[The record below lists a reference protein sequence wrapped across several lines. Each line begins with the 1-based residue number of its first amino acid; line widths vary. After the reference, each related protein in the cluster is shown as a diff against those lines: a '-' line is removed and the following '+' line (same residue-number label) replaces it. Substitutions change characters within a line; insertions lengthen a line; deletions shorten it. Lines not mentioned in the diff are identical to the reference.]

1 MTDKSPIR
9 INVDGR
15 EIATPPDVSIIEAVW
30 QAGETLVAGVG
41 CLQGVC
47 GSCRIMVRRAGSRDV
62 AMQLA
67 CETIVEPGMQV
78 TFLGYLDH
86 HRQHRYQIEDFDNAW
101 NVLEQV
107 NDTFPEAAHCR
118 HCGGCDA
125 ACPRGLEVQRGVNLL
140 VMGGVQEASDIF
152 ADCVV
157 CNLCTRACPENISP
171 KRLGM
176 LGRRIVGSNGLHSPN
191 LLLRLDQIRRGALTV
206 DADAIDIPSSDA
218 RQSGH

>member
-1 MTDKSPIR
+1 
-9 INVDGR
+9 
-15 EIATPPDVSIIEAVW
+15 
-30 QAGETLVAGVG
+30 
-41 CLQGVC
+41 
-47 GSCRIMVRRAGSRDV
+47 
-62 AMQLA
+62 
-67 CETIVEPGMQV
+67 
-78 TFLGYLDH
+78 
-86 HRQHRYQIEDFDNAW
+86 
-101 NVLEQV
+101 
-107 NDTFPEAAHCR
+107 
-118 HCGGCDA
+118 
-125 ACPRGLEVQRGVNLL
+125 
-140 VMGGVQEASDIF
+140 MGGVQEASDIF

>member
-9 INVDGR
+9 INVDGQD
-15 EIATPPDVSIIEAVW
+15 ITTPPDVSIIEAVW

-47 GSCRIMVRRAGSRDV
+47 GSCRIMVRRATSRDV

-67 CETIVEPGMQV
+67 CETIVEPDMQV

-86 HRQHRYQIEDFDNAW
+86 HRKHLYQIEDFDNAW
-101 NVLEQV
+101 TVLEQV

-125 ACPRGLEVQRGVNLL
+125 TCPRGLEVQRGVNLL
-140 VMGGVQEASDIF
+140 VAGGVQEASDIF

-171 KRLGM
+171 RRLGM
-176 LGRRIVGSNGLHSPN
+176 LGRRIVGSHGLHSPN
-191 LLLRLDQIRRGALTV
+191 LLLRLDQIRRGALAVDV
-206 DADAIDIPSSDA
+206 DAIEVPGGDERRP
-218 RQSGH
+218 GH